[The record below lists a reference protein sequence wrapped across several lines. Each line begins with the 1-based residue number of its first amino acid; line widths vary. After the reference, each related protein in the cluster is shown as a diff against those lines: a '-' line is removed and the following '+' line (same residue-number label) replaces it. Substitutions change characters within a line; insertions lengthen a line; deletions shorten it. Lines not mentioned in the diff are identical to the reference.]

1 MIYRDPEG
9 LVGQRISLGGG
20 YTARADYFT
29 VGGQTMFEYH
39 VFDAKNIEI
48 GIAGPNGW

>member
-20 YTARADYFT
+20 YTTSADYFT
-29 VGGQTMFEYH
+29 VGSQAIF
-39 VFDAKNIEI
+39 
-48 GIAGPNGW
+48 